1 MSDPFNDYA
10 SNINEGAYESTT
22 LSCSV
27 PVLSILGT
35 VFGWIGG
42 VIVFFLEKQNV
53 YVRAVSLQSTIING
67 IIFVIGLFFLCFYW
81 AHTFFVVMFWMTF
94 ALGVIVVVALTIVAF
109 VKAKSGLFV
118 GIPPL
123 GGWILK
129 VANH

>member
-1 MSDPFNDYA
+1 MSDPFNDYS
-10 SNINEGAYESTT
+10 SNINDTAYESTT

-35 VFGWIGG
+35 IFGWIGG

-67 IIFVIGLFFLCFYW
+67 ILFVIALFFLCFYW
-81 AHTFFVVMFWMTF
+81 AHTFFVVMFWIVFVLAFLVLF
-94 ALGVIVVVALTIVAF
+94 ALTAIAF
-109 VKAKSGLFV
+109 IKAKSGLFV

-123 GGWILK
+123 GAWILK